1 MSSVSTDR
9 KDGHGLKLEQ
19 VGPAFSNFNA
29 IPAESPK
36 NIMVSAP

>member
-19 VGPAFSNFNA
+19 VGPTFYS

-36 NIMVSAP
+36 NIMIGAP